1 MLTPIDIQ
9 NHTLKTAVRG
19 YSKKE
24 TDEFL
29 DQILAGYEE
38 LFKENHDLKEKVSS
52 LSEGIQYYKQME
64 TTLQKALVLAE
75 KTSAETQDA
84 AKSTADALLS
94 EANTKAESIVKEA
107 KSEAESLRKETEAYS
122 EITKAKANTELSE
135 TRNHVRKLVQSY
147 ENYRLQFKKLAESQI
162 EMLESENY
170 SIFAPELDEMLAN
183 APDADEAAE
192 AENDILSLDDRF
204 VTPLAVLEEEDVDDD
219 TENQESPVSEM
230 AEETTTV
237 EYNDEPEMDDVEEED
252 TIGADAIIEDTD
264 VLVDEDQDEVDAEID
279 AITENLKLNFDKMT
293 SDIEDE
299 EEDSSDE
306 SDEAVLEDEDIL
318 ALHDHAEP
326 EDKAAAK
333 SDSNRQTPRLDDFD
347 EDDEIKSVEPEDLD
361 TESPFTFIDPE

>member
-9 NHTLKTAVRG
+9 NHSLKTAVRG

-38 LFKENHDLKEKVSS
+38 LFKENHDLKEKVAS

-94 EANTKAESIVKEA
+94 EANTKAESIVREA
-107 KSEAESLRKETEAYS
+107 KSEAESLRKETDAYA

-183 APDADEAAE
+183 APDADEAAD
-192 AENDILSLDDRF
+192 AENDIISLDDRF
-204 VTPLAVLEEEDVDDD
+204 VTPLVLEEEVEEDIAEPESDDTVLETADIDVDD
-219 TENQESPVSEM
+219 ELEH
-230 AEETTTV
+230 EEI
-237 EYNDEPEMDDVEEED
+237 EEED
-252 TIGADAIIEDTD
+252 TIRADMVIEDTD
-264 VLVDEDQDEVDAEID
+264 VLVDEDVEEINDEID
-279 AITENLKLNFDKMT
+279 TITENLKLNFDKM
-293 SDIEDE
+293 SSALDNE
-299 EEDSSDE
+299 EEKDSE
-306 SDEAVLEDEDIL
+306 KEIHRE
-318 ALHDHAEP
+318 
-326 EDKAAAK
+326 
-333 SDSNRQTPRLDDFD
+333 TPKLGDFKD
-347 EDDEIKSVEPEDLD
+347 DDEITSVEPEDSD